1 VAASEAFV
9 KRACISVLAS
19 LGVYA
24 YLGIGSAILIVALIL
39 VHEAGHYWALRR
51 LGYRPV
57 AVRLRPFSGGSVVVA
72 GIDETRIES
81 AFVAL
86 AGPLF
91 AMLGALVVV
100 GGAPWWEMI
109 LGTPGLDHAAR
120 VAATVCLVQNILN
133 LLPITRSDGAR
144 VLRVLPVLGSG
155 GACVALGLL
164 AVMRGHGVAGAVL
177 LACAAAVTLVGTRLS
192 PPARAPKLALCTLA
206 ATYGL
211 LWLVGIGALSALLP
225 ALPLSTWTSLGG

>member
-1 VAASEAFV
+1 VLVSEAFV

-24 YLGIGSAILIVALIL
+24 YLGVGSAIMIVALIL

-51 LGYRPV
+51 LGYQPV

-72 GIDETRIES
+72 GIDEAGIES

-91 AMLGALVVV
+91 AMLGALIVVAGV
-100 GGAPWWEMI
+100 PLWTMI

-120 VAATVCLVQNILN
+120 VAATVCLVQNVLN

-144 VLRVLPVLGSG
+144 LLRVLPLLGIG

-164 AVMRGHGVAGAVL
+164 AVMRGHGAVGAGI
-177 LACAAAVTLVGTRLS
+177 LACAAAVTLAGARRSTS
-192 PPARAPKLALCTLA
+192 ARAPKLALCILA

-211 LWLVGIGALSALLP
+211 LWLVGIGTLSALLP
-225 ALPLSTWTSLGG
+225 SLPLATWTSLGG